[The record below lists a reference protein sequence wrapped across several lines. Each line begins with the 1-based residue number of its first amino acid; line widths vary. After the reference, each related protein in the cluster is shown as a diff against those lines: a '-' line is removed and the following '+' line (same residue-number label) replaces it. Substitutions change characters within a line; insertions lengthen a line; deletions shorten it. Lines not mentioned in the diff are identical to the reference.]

1 MVHIIDGYFAYD
13 NNYGYT
19 VIQNTGRK
27 NKSGEEICK
36 TLGYCGTLEEV
47 LKMVRND
54 VVHEKLAGADYELAQ
69 ALQMIREE
77 TDRIM
82 KALEGIRDI

>member
-1 MVHIIDGYFAYD
+1 MVHIIDSYYAE
-13 NNYGYT
+13 NNNFGYT
-19 VIQNTGRK
+19 VVRKTGKTSK
-27 NKSGEEICK
+27 NGEEICR

-54 VVHEKLAGADYELAQ
+54 AVHEKLAGADYELAQ

-82 KALEGIRDI
+82 KALEGIKDV

>member
-1 MVHIIDGYFAYD
+1 MVHVIDSYYAENNNFGYS
-13 NNYGYT
+13 
-19 VIQNTGRK
+19 VIRKTGKTNK
-27 NKSGEEICK
+27 NGEEICK

-47 LKMVRND
+47 LKLVRND
-54 VVHEKLAGADYELAQ
+54 AVHEKLAGADYELAQ

-82 KALEGIRDI
+82 KALEGIGDV